1 MRCLLMLFVIMLL
14 SGCSLINKPD
24 VSFQHIIPTSVD
36 RAGVDLEV
44 ALQVTNPNS
53 FDLRLQSY
61 SYNLQIAELP
71 LSSGGNQATILFPS
85 REPTVVR
92 LPLHIHY
99 AYLIELLKRHPDT
112 AGIPYSI
119 SASLNI
125 ESPLGNHTVPV
136 RHHGTFSIPEAYR
149 PGHLLKRLQE
159 LFSPN

>member
-1 MRCLLMLFVIMLL
+1 MRCLLMFFVITLL

-24 VSFQHIIPTSVD
+24 VNFQHIILTSAD
-36 RAGVDLEV
+36 RSGVDLEV

-71 LSSGGNQATILFPS
+71 FSSGGNQTTITFPS
-85 REPTVVR
+85 RETTVVR
-92 LPLHIHY
+92 LPLHVHY
-99 AYLIELLKRHPDT
+99 AHLIELLKRQPDK

-125 ESPLGNHTVPV
+125 ESPLGNRTIPV
-136 RHHGTFSIPEAYR
+136 HHQGTFSIPEAYR
-149 PGHLLKRLQE
+149 PGHILKRLQD
-159 LFSPN
+159 LFSAI